1 MALAAFVALVTLLT
15 GARLAAD
22 TLSGTVKDSSGAVV
36 PGAKI
41 EISGA
46 TLKAPLALTSGADGK
61 FSAPDLAAG
70 TYTVRVTKDGF
81 DASSTTVE
89 VKGAADV
96 AVNLTIAAQQTTVNV
111 TGARSGLA
119 NSNSIYHALRDVGLA
134 DSYSAENATL
144 PLDVGTF
151 QFMHGTFTPLAPVNG
166 FITGIVFVGQ
176 GHFTLKPVGAI
187 DINELKRR
195 AQSDTVQQDF
205 SEVVFRF
212 SPKMFTVFS
221 GKFGPKTAT
230 PPEVAAALEHFRQK
244 VRDRHEIPVGLTQAM
259 FEGETMDNVDA
270 DELAAVMNPQH
281 PQFVNCYIRGAQHHD
296 LRFFVRT
303 RVGAFPQ
310 LNSPEEVGLVNFN
323 GDELDDGVWYSNHLQ
338 SEIQAHT
345 ANSLEERRIFSAHK
359 YTMEVVVAKNNHLFT
374 RAVISYSP
382 LLPGERVMKFALLP
396 NLRVT
401 RVQGDDGKDIEFI
414 QEDRKH
420 DGSFYAILDKAG
432 DVGSTHTI
440 AVEYAGDKVLYDAG
454 NGSYYVSA
462 RDSWYPNVGGG
473 GFGEKS
479 LYDITFKVAH
489 GNTVIGVGDLKDSGT
504 EAGFA
509 VTRWV
514 TPVPVSVAGFNIGQ
528 YTRSEYPDD
537 VTHYKLA
544 GYYLS
549 ELPENIPRSSVL
561 QSMSPKS
568 MTQYVLDQTRAQMQI
583 CTQFYGRG
591 PYETVNITEQPNMEF
606 GQSWPTLVY
615 LPITAYFDSTQ
626 RWMAFGSINDGL
638 TGFVREVTPHEVAH
652 QWFGHGATPA
662 TYHDDWLS
670 EGLAEFSAGLFMQY
684 SQPKWQHDYTE
695 FWERQKRRILESKN
709 YGASNDAG
717 PIWLG
722 RRLMSPKNEGAYD
735 DVIYA
740 KGAFVMAML
749 RSILYNDHPTDPKA
763 NRDQVFTDVMHEYM
777 AEHATHPASTESF
790 RAIVNKH
797 VPKNIDLQ
805 QNGRLDWFFAE
816 WVYGTAVPKYE
827 FHYEVT
833 PNTGDGGGFRIHAT
847 ITQSGVDDHF
857 AMFVPVFVDWGE
869 GMRRVGQ
876 IPVAGN
882 NSHSTDIVIDKQPK
896 KVAINIYKD
905 ILER

>member
-1 MALAAFVALVTLLT
+1 M
-15 GARLAAD
+15 
-22 TLSGTVKDSSGAVV
+22 
-36 PGAKI
+36 
-41 EISGA
+41 
-46 TLKAPLALTSGADGK
+46 
-61 FSAPDLAAG
+61 
-70 TYTVRVTKDGF
+70 
-81 DASSTTVE
+81 
-89 VKGAADV
+89 
-96 AVNLTIAAQQTTVNV
+96 
-111 TGARSGLA
+111 
-119 NSNSIYHALRDVGLA
+119 
-134 DSYSAENATL
+134 
-144 PLDVGTF
+144 
-151 QFMHGTFTPLAPVNG
+151 
-166 FITGIVFVGQ
+166 
-176 GHFTLKPVGAI
+176 
-187 DINELKRR
+187 
-195 AQSDTVQQDF
+195 
-205 SEVVFRF
+205 
-212 SPKMFTVFS
+212 
-221 GKFGPKTAT
+221 
-230 PPEVAAALEHFRQK
+230 
-244 VRDRHEIPVGLTQAM
+244 RDRHEIPVGLTQGI

-270 DELAAVMNPQH
+270 DELAAVLNPQH

-296 LRFFVRT
+296 LRFFIRT
-303 RVGAFPQ
+303 RVGALPQ
-310 LNSPEEVGLVNFN
+310 LDSSEEVGLVNFN
-323 GDELDDGVWYSNHLQ
+323 GEELDDGVWYSNHLQ

-345 ANSLEERRIFSAHK
+345 ASSLEDRRIFSAHK

-396 NLRVT
+396 NLRVA
-401 RVQGDDGKDIEFI
+401 RVTGDDGKDIEFV

-420 DGSFYAILDKAG
+420 DGSFYAILEKAY
-432 DVGSTHTI
+432 DVGSMHTI

-462 RDSWYPNVGGG
+462 RDSWYPNLGGG

-479 LYDITFKVAH
+479 LYDITYKVAH

-528 YTRSEYPDD
+528 YTRSDYADD
-537 VTHYKLA
+537 ITHYKIG
-544 GYYLS
+544 GYYLADI
-549 ELPENIPRSSVL
+549 PGNIPRSSVL
-561 QSMSPKS
+561 QNMSPKT
-568 MTQYVLDQTRAQMQI
+568 MNQYVLDQTRAQMQI
-583 CTQFYGRG
+583 CTQFYGKG
-591 PYETVNITEQPNMEF
+591 PYETVNITEQPNMNF

-615 LPITAYFDSTQ
+615 LPIMAYFDSTQ
-626 RWMAFGSINDGL
+626 RWMAFGSINDSL
-638 TGFVREVTPHEVAH
+638 SGFVREVTPHEVAH

-662 TYHDDWLS
+662 SYHDEWLS
-670 EGLAEFSAGLFMQY
+670 EGFAEFSAGLFLQY

-695 FWERQKRRILESKN
+695 FWERQKRRVLESKN

-722 RRLMSPKNEGAYD
+722 LRLMSPKNEQAYN
-735 DVIYA
+735 DVVYA
-740 KGAFVMAML
+740 KGAFVLGML
-749 RSILYNDHPTDPKA
+749 RSLLYDDHPTDPKA

-797 VPKNIDLQ
+797 VPKNLDLQ

-833 PNTGDGGGFRIHAT
+833 PNTSGSGGFRVHAT
-847 ITQSGVDDHF
+847 ITQSAVDDHF

-869 GMRRVGQ
+869 GMRRIGQ

-882 NSHSTDIVIDKQPK
+882 NSHSVDFLLDKQPK